1 MSEYPEHQEFIDMI
15 LGIKKQPT
23 ASNKEDDTYP
33 EFEEFIN
40 IILGIKPSKTHNK
53 QRKEQ

>member
-23 ASNKEDDTYP
+23 ASNKEDDTHTT
-33 EFEEFIN
+33 
-40 IILGIKPSKTHNK
+40 SKGKNNEHT
-53 QRKEQ
+53 